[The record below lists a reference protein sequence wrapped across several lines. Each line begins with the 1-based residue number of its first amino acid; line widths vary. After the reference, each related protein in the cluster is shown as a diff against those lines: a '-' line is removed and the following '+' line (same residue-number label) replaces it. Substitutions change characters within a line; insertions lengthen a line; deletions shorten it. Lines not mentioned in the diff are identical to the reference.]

1 MGQVTAR
8 KRGKTWEYRFEAAPI
23 NGKRIQHSKGGFQ
36 TKKEAI
42 DAGTLAKAEYDRTGI
57 AFKPSEMSYSDYLDK
72 WIKEYGEFE
81 LDADTIY
88 GYKKLIRLHIKP
100 ELGKYKLN
108 TLVHEILQNFI
119 KKKFDEGF
127 SRNTLSVMKS
137 IINGS
142 LNYAVFPLKYI
153 AFNPGAN
160 VKLPSKNSIPN
171 TPTRGKKRV
180 IIPDEVIKLIFNR
193 FPERSSA
200 HIPLCFGYYCGMRQG
215 ECFAVDL
222 DKDIDFENKI
232 LHLRHQL
239 QFINNFWTIKPPKYN
254 SIRDIDLNNKMIQ
267 LLLNEKERQN
277 KNRENYGEY
286 YKQLKVNEKGQL
298 NYVEGKNIRLA
309 TMRENGEFLSPR
321 ILQHVG
327 RVIHYEK
334 GIEYK
339 DYDFH
344 SLRYKHTTFLL
355 GNGADLK
362 YVQMRLGHK
371 SIKVTLEIYYKL
383 TDEIREN
390 NKKFIEML

>member
-1 MGQVTAR
+1 MGEVTAR
-8 KRGKTWEYRFEAAPI
+8 KRGKKWEWRFEAAPI
-23 NGKRIQHSKGGFQ
+23 NGKRNQPSKGGFS
-36 TKKEAI
+36 TKKEALE
-42 DAGTLAKAEYDRTGI
+42 AGVLAKAEYDKSGI
-57 AFKPSEMSYSDYLDK
+57 TFKPSEMSYSDYLDK
-72 WIKEYGEFE
+72 WIDDYGKFE
-81 LDADTIY
+81 LDADTVIS
-88 GYKKLIRLHIKP
+88 YKKLIRLHIKP
-100 ELGKYKLN
+100 ELGKYKIN
-108 TLVHEILQNFI
+108 TLVHETIQIFI
-119 KKKFDEGF
+119 NKKFNEGF

-137 IINGS
+137 IINSS

-153 AFNPGAN
+153 NFNPASN
-160 VKLPSKNSIPN
+160 VKLPSKNSIPK
-171 TPTRGKKRV
+171 TPTRNKKRT
-180 IIPDEVIKLIFNR
+180 IIPDDVIKLIFNR
-193 FPERSSA
+193 FPEGTTA

-222 DKDIDFENKI
+222 DNDIDFEKEV

-239 QFINNFWTIKPPKYN
+239 QFINGFWTLKPPKYN
-254 SIRDIDLNNKMIQ
+254 SVRDIDLNNKMIQ
-267 LLLNEKERQN
+267 VLKNEKEKQDKN
-277 KNRENYGEY
+277 KEKYGKY
-286 YKQLKVNEKGQL
+286 YKQLKINNKKQL
-298 NYVEGKNIRLA
+298 NYEEGTNIRLA

-327 RVIHYEK
+327 RVIHYEDSIK
-334 GIEYK
+334 FK

-355 GNGADLK
+355 ANGADLK